1 MLLRLNDESISSLW
15 PLIMTELV
23 QVFES
28 SIRADSLG
36 SADLYSLY
44 QACKLI
50 DLMLTLRTGSIL
62 MYHWLFFDASGS
74 GGLFLRLQQKLEGMK
89 ADSSSADT
97 IALAKDLDSVSLSTS
112 SKRRPLL
119 SASAVKTP
127 QELLPFLKSAKSHM
141 SDDFIMI
148 QGVDLEFINLM
159 MENDLL
165 ESLEVK

>member
-23 QVFES
+23 QVFEN
-28 SIRADSLG
+28 SIKVDALG

-62 MYHWLFFDASGS
+62 MYHWLFFDASGN
-74 GGLFLRLQQKLEGMK
+74 GGLFLRLQHKLESMK
-89 ADSSSADT
+89 TSSSET
-97 IALAKDLDSVSLSTS
+97 IALAKDLDSASLTVSA
-112 SKRRPLL
+112 KRRPLL
-119 SASAVKTP
+119 SISNVKTP
-127 QELLPFLKSAKSHM
+127 QELLPFLRSAKSHM

-148 QGVDLEFINLM
+148 QGVDMEFINLM

-165 ESLEVK
+165 ESLEIK

>member
-1 MLLRLNDESISSLW
+1 MRLNDESISSLW
-15 PLIMTELV
+15 PLIMTEIV
-23 QVFES
+23 QVLEN
-28 SIRADSLG
+28 SIKADALG
-36 SADLYSLY
+36 GADLYSLY

-62 MYHWLFFDASGS
+62 MYHWLFFDASGN
-74 GGLFLRLQQKLEGMK
+74 GGLFLRLQQKLETMK
-89 ADSSSADT
+89 GSSSET
-97 IALAKDLDSVSLSTS
+97 IALAKDLDSISLSAS

-119 SASAVKTP
+119 SISTVKSS
-127 QELLPFLKSAKSHM
+127 QELLPFLRSAKSHM

-165 ESLEVK
+165 ESSEVK